1 MGGRGSGRGN
11 VREVGGRGSGRGN
24 VREVGGRG
32 SGRGNVREV
41 GGRGSGRGNVREV
54 GGRGNGREVGGR
66 GNGREVGGAEVTWCK
81 ACSEWL
87 ADLHVTKLPM
97 KKQAQGCGER
107 ASSFRPADCRQGT
120 TSSLLS

>member
-1 MGGRGSGRGN
+1 MGGRGNG
-11 VREVGGRGSGRGN
+11 
-24 VREVGGRG
+24 
-32 SGRGNVREV
+32 REV

-54 GGRGNGREVGGR
+54 GGRGNGREVGG
-66 GNGREVGGAEVTWCK
+66 AEVTWCK
-81 ACSEWL
+81 ACCEWL
-87 ADLHVTKLPM
+87 ADLHMTKLPM